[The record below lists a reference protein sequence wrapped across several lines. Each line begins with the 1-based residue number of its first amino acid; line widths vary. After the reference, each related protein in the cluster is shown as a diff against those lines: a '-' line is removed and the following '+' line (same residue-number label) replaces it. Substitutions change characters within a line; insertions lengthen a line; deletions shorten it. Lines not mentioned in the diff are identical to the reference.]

1 MGNVVQS
8 GDKLKTYFKRVP
20 HYFWFY
26 LFLVW
31 FFFMSL
37 ALTINYYH
45 GFVKESPYPLN
56 SIFPPMKF
64 GDFYGPMTEWMNFEG
79 FGKSG
84 FGMVYFPTAYLI
96 LDLILNITNY
106 SSSASLQLSLLIW
119 FFGGT
124 LTIVKFLKKDGF
136 IQTMILVSMI
146 ILGYP
151 SIFILATGN
160 FEGWIGFLLL
170 LAGVVAFQN
179 KWTSFAICIGI
190 AGAIKG
196 VPFIFLLLPL
206 FVLKYRSGIVVVLKS
221 ITIAMAVTLYSLFVL
236 PGGFLDKGYEG
247 ARAAIAGIRSSQEMY
262 GDLMVNSIA
271 SIHYGHSFLNAVHSL
286 FGVETLPSHIWG
298 PIVFWSMIGT
308 LIILLYVQKKSGVEL
323 WTQFLVISSV
333 ACTAVATS
341 TDYKLIYLTPALLL
355 ASKYRFD
362 DKYKVS
368 LIFLTVFAIV
378 PKPWMYVGNDPFSN
392 ASVYLTSATL
402 LLMIGI
408 SFLQAHAYRK
418 KGMRPDYRASITNLG
433 RNIPRTKKQ

>member
-1 MGNVVQS
+1 MGMRRVVQS
-8 GDKLKTYFKRVP
+8 GDKLNTYFKRVP
-20 HYFWFY
+20 NYFWFY
-26 LFLVW
+26 LFFLW
-31 FFFMSL
+31 FFFTAL
-37 ALTINYYH
+37 AVSINYYH

-56 SIFPPMKF
+56 SIFPAMKF

-84 FGMVYFPTAYLI
+84 FGMVYFPTAYLV
-96 LDLILNITNY
+96 LDLILNITNH
-106 SSSASLQLSLLIW
+106 SPSASLHLSLVVW

-124 LTIVKFLKKDGF
+124 LIIVKFLKKDGF
-136 IQTMILVSMI
+136 IQTIILVSMI
-146 ILGYP
+146 ILSYP
-151 SIFILATGN
+151 SIFILVTGN

-170 LAGVVAFQN
+170 LAGVVAFQD

-206 FVLKYRSGIVVVLKS
+206 FVLKYRSGIVVVVKS
-221 ITIAMAVTLYSLFVL
+221 ITIAVAVTLYSLFVL

-247 ARAAIAGIRSSQEMY
+247 AKAAIAGIKTSQEMY

-286 FGVETLPSHIWG
+286 FGVNALPSHFWG

-308 LIILLYVQKKSGVEL
+308 LITLLYVQKKSGVEL
-323 WTQFLVISSV
+323 WVQYLVISSV

-341 TDYKLIYLTPALLL
+341 TDYKLIYFTPVLLL
-355 ASKYRFD
+355 ASKYQFD
-362 DKYKVS
+362 DKYKIF

-378 PKPWMYVGNDPFSN
+378 PKPWMYVGDDPFSN
-392 ASVYLTSATL
+392 ASVYLTSSTL
-402 LLMIGI
+402 VLIIGI
-408 SFLQAHAYRK
+408 SFLQARAYRK
-418 KGMRPDYRASITNLG
+418 KGIRRDYRASNTNL
-433 RNIPRTKKQ
+433 K

>member
-1 MGNVVQS
+1 MGMGRVAQS
-8 GDKLKTYFKRVP
+8 GDELNNYFKRVP
-20 HYFWFY
+20 NYFWFY
-26 LFLVW
+26 LFFLW
-31 FFFMSL
+31 FFFTAL
-37 ALTINYYH
+37 AVSINYYH

-56 SIFPPMKF
+56 SVFPAMKF

-84 FGMVYFPTAYLI
+84 FGMVYFPTAYLV
-96 LDLILNITNY
+96 LDFILNITNH
-106 SSSASLQLSLLIW
+106 SPSASLHLSLLIW

-124 LTIVKFLKKDGF
+124 LIIVKFLKKDGF
-136 IQTMILVSMI
+136 IQTIILFSMI
-146 ILGYP
+146 ILSYP
-151 SIFILATGN
+151 SIFILVTGN

-221 ITIAMAVTLYSLFVL
+221 ITIAVAVTLFSLFVL
-236 PGGFLDKGYEG
+236 PGGILDKGYEG
-247 ARAAIAGIRSSQEMY
+247 ARAAIAGIRTSQEMY

-286 FGVETLPSHIWG
+286 FGVDTLPSDFWG

-308 LIILLYVQKKSGVEL
+308 LITLLYVQKKSGVEL
-323 WTQFLVISSV
+323 WVQYLVISSV

-341 TDYKLIYLTPALLL
+341 TDYKLIYFTPVLLL
-355 ASKYRFD
+355 ASKYQFD
-362 DKYKVS
+362 DKYKIS
-368 LIFLTVFAIV
+368 LIFLAVFAMV
-378 PKPWMYVGNDPFSN
+378 PKPWMYVGDDPFSN

-402 LLMIGI
+402 FLIIGI
-408 SFLQAHAYRK
+408 SFLQVRAYRK
-418 KGMRPDYRASITNLG
+418 KGIRRDYRASKTNL
-433 RNIPRTKKQ
+433 RQK

>member
-1 MGNVVQS
+1 MENVDQS

-20 HYFWFY
+20 HYLWFY
-26 LFLVW
+26 LFFVW
-31 FFFMSL
+31 FFFMGL

-56 SIFPPMKF
+56 SIFPVMKF
-64 GDFYGPMTEWMNFEG
+64 GDFYGPMTEWLNFEG
-79 FGKSG
+79 FGKPG
-84 FGMVYFPTAYLI
+84 FGMVYFPTAYLV

-106 SSSASLQLSLLIW
+106 SPSASLQLSLVIW
-119 FFGGT
+119 FFGGA
-124 LTIVKFLKKDGF
+124 LIIIKFLKKDGF
-136 IQTMILVSMI
+136 IQTIILVSMI
-146 ILGYP
+146 ILSYP
-151 SIFILATGN
+151 SLFILVTGN

-221 ITIAMAVTLYSLFVL
+221 ITIAVAVTLFSLFVL
-236 PGGFLDKGYEG
+236 PGGILDKGYEG
-247 ARAAIAGIRSSQEMY
+247 ARAAISGIRTSQEMY

-286 FGVETLPSHIWG
+286 FGVDTLPSDFWG

-308 LIILLYVQKKSGVEL
+308 LITLLYVQKKSGVEL
-323 WTQFLVISSV
+323 WVQYLVISSV

-341 TDYKLIYLTPALLL
+341 TDYKLIYFTPVLLL
-355 ASKYRFD
+355 ASKCQFD
-362 DKYKVS
+362 DKYKIS
-368 LIFLTVFAIV
+368 LIFLAVFAMV
-378 PKPWMYVGNDPFSN
+378 PKPWMYVGDDPFSN

-402 LLMIGI
+402 FLIIGI
-408 SFLQAHAYRK
+408 SSLQARAYRK
-418 KGMRPDYRASITNLG
+418 KGIRRDYRASNTNL
-433 RNIPRTKKQ
+433 RQK